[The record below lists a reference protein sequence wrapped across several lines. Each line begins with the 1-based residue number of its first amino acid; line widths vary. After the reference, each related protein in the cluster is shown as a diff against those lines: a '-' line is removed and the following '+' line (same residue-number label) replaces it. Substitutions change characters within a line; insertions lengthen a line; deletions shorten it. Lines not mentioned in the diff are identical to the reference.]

1 MKNEALFEKLADA
14 IKKDTKENAQNIA
27 DYLGLKKSEDLKS
40 LKDFLSSGLISDEQK
55 SLLMDLADHRRTLP
69 QKTEQETSG
78 KVFVSMCMNKK
89 KYDFI
94 EDVRKGLK
102 KGIEDSGNI
111 PYFIDKDVYN
121 ENMIV
126 HLFNQ
131 IEACRFFV
139 ADFTTQNTGVY
150 YEAGYARALGKTTI
164 FTCRADDFANVHF
177 DIQQIHFII
186 WKDPDD
192 LAQRLTDYI
201 VFFGLG
207 ERTE

>member
-14 IKKDTKENAQNIA
+14 IKKDTKESAQNIA

-139 ADFTTQNTGVY
+139 ADFTT
-150 YEAGYARALGKTTI
+150 
-164 FTCRADDFANVHF
+164 
-177 DIQQIHFII
+177 
-186 WKDPDD
+186 
-192 LAQRLTDYI
+192 
-201 VFFGLG
+201 
-207 ERTE
+207 